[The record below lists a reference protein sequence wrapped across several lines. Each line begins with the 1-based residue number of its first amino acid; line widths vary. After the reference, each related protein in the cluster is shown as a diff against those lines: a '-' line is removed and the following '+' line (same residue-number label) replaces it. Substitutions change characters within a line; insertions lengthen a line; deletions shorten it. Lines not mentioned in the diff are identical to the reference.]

1 MMLIAVLALLV
12 GTLIPLTITPNVR
25 VGETPQTTTQL
36 GVKPL
41 ATPTQSLGG
50 VNELVGNGLT
60 TFKSYEDI
68 AEFLRNIT
76 SLTTFTV
83 MSGIY
88 GGVVPLA
95 TVVTVTPTVTIS
107 SEVTTLKGG
116 VTRVSGTNVQVVG
129 VDEPDLVKCDGR
141 LLVVASG
148 SKVSIVGVV
157 EKELITTLK
166 FSDEY
171 VKGLYLHNNTLVVI
185 TESRP
190 TIRPLL
196 INDLELGCR
205 CGFTVPSGTVNTSV
219 YVYNVLSPKTPELK
233 FKVWVVGPTL
243 TSRLNG
249 RYLYLITT
257 LPITTPTIPIVN
269 DVVLSPGSIVRVDK
283 YPNTYTT
290 ITSIDVLNGNYS
302 TYSFMTGYS
311 SWLYMS
317 PKNLYLVSS
326 TTPTYVDA
334 YITVIKLLSKYL
346 PHDIASKVV
355 SMLDSGDFSGCLELL
370 VNYLSSLSLDEVKS
384 LFSRVSDEVGKVV
397 FNEVSRFYTFSVN
410 GTSVMFRGYFEVSGR
425 VLDQFSMEELGNYF
439 IVATTSTNYTVRVVY
454 QPTPIV
460 ITPTPTTVKV
470 SECFRDSCVEKVLT
484 ITSKPQELPK
494 PTFYVSLQP
503 VTTENN
509 VFTVD
514 VSSLKVVGSLK
525 GLAEGERVY
534 SARLLMNTFYL
545 VTYRRVDPLYAIDVS
560 DPTKPKVL
568 GYLKIPGF
576 SEYLHPL
583 PNNRLLGI
591 GVEDGLKISLINIS
605 DPKNMSEIS
614 KVRVEGGWSQ
624 ALQDHHAVTVDLD
637 NELVMIPVVV
647 RGSSGVTV
655 VSYSGDSLILKK
667 FIEHEGVFRTVY
679 VGDELYSISPK
690 LVKVYNIK
698 DFKELY
704 EVVLGG

>member
-1 MMLIAVLALLV
+1 
-12 GTLIPLTITPNVR
+12 
-25 VGETPQTTTQL
+25 
-36 GVKPL
+36 
-41 ATPTQSLGG
+41 
-50 VNELVGNGLT
+50 
-60 TFKSYEDI
+60 
-68 AEFLRNIT
+68 
-76 SLTTFTV
+76 
-83 MSGIY
+83 
-88 GGVVPLA
+88 
-95 TVVTVTPTVTIS
+95 
-107 SEVTTLKGG
+107 
-116 VTRVSGTNVQVVG
+116 
-129 VDEPDLVKCDGR
+129 
-141 LLVVASG
+141 
-148 SKVSIVGVV
+148 
-157 EKELITTLK
+157 
-166 FSDEY
+166 
-171 VKGLYLHNNTLVVI
+171 
-185 TESRP
+185 
-190 TIRPLL
+190 
-196 INDLELGCR
+196 
-205 CGFTVPSGTVNTSV
+205 
-219 YVYNVLSPKTPELK
+219 
-233 FKVWVVGPTL
+233 
-243 TSRLNG
+243 
-249 RYLYLITT
+249 
-257 LPITTPTIPIVN
+257 
-269 DVVLSPGSIVRVDK
+269 
-283 YPNTYTT
+283 
-290 ITSIDVLNGNYS
+290 
-302 TYSFMTGYS
+302 
-311 SWLYMS
+311 
-317 PKNLYLVSS
+317 
-326 TTPTYVDA
+326 
-334 YITVIKLLSKYL
+334 
-346 PHDIASKVV
+346 
-355 SMLDSGDFSGCLELL
+355 MLDSGDFSGCLELL

-384 LFSRVSDEVGKVV
+384 LFSRVGDEVGKVV

-410 GTSVMFRGYFEVSGR
+410 GTSVLFRGYFEVSGR

-494 PTFYVSLQP
+494 PTFYVLLQP

-614 KVRVEGGWSQ
+614 KIRVEGGWSQ
-624 ALQDHHAVTVDLD
+624 ALQDHHSVTVDLD

-704 EVVLGG
+704 EVLLGG